1 MRDGAKV
8 VETADDILEELGFA
22 GDRGR
27 TEGTT
32 RGSGAM
38 AMPDLVLRHMEA
50 GESYDLDALSAFSGL
65 THAVLTSELV
75 NLELAGLISRS
86 EVGRYR
92 RLRG

>member
-8 VETADDILEELGFA
+8 VETADGILEELGFA

-27 TEGTT
+27 TEGT